1 MLGKA
6 KLDHAATAATL
17 LVLAVL
23 AVYLPVAKLDFTNYD
38 DPSYITGNPFVL
50 SGLTWKNVGWA
61 FTHACSANWHPVTW
75 ISHMVDCQL
84 FGWNPAG
91 HHLTNLFFHTVNT
104 VLLFLLLRALTGA
117 FWRSA
122 CVAALFALHP
132 MHVES
137 VAWISERKDLLSA
150 FFFILT
156 LMAYAK
162 YVEKSEVQSPK
173 SEGTPKT
180 ESRRAA
186 DEGGRQ
192 EGECKTQEPE
202 LESPNSASR
211 LAFHGSRFTPHV
223 SRFTFH
229 AFIFYLLSLSLFA
242 LGLMSKPMLV
252 TLPCVLLLLDYW
264 PLHRFGLK
272 TQDSRLKTLLPLL
285 LEKLPF
291 FALAAASSCIT
302 ILVQRSWGAIAPV
315 EDVPLALRV
324 VNVPVNYYRYLG
336 KLVWPVDLAV
346 LYPYVRGWPLAK
358 VLTAVVVLVAVT
370 LLALSQRNQRP
381 FFLVGWAWFVGMLVP
396 VIGLLQ
402 TGNQSIADRYTY
414 LPAIGLFIIFA
425 WGFAEL
431 IGASAARRAL
441 AAVAAT
447 ALLLACALLSQAQVL
462 RWQNTETLFRHALAV
477 TTGNFVAY
485 NSLGYLFLGYHE
497 LDQAK
502 RCFRAALGANRA
514 CHFSWQSLGMALIEE
529 GKYDEA
535 IAHCQTA
542 LQLNPRMAEAQA
554 TLGLALMK
562 QGKTNDAIAHY
573 REALRLQPAYAPAH
587 YNLANALAQ
596 QGQIAQAREHY
607 QASLESDPSS
617 ADAHNNLAYML
628 AREAKWDQAASEF
641 RSALALSP
649 GLWQARYGLG
659 DALARQ
665 GKYEDAAKQFSELL
679 KTQPR
684 NPSARLQL
692 GIVRAAQG
700 KLDEAVAAF
709 SEALRSNPDFALA
722 HYHLAMTLSHQGNA
736 QEAARHYRL
745 ALHGLPNS
753 PDLLNRLAWILASS
767 PDPALRNGN
776 EAVQLAERACQ
787 LSNYKQ
793 PLLLATLAASYA
805 EAGRFPEALNC
816 AENAQNL
823 ALAASQSELVAR
835 CREFLDLFRAGR
847 PYHETTH

>member
-1 MLGKA
+1 MPGKA
-6 KLDHAATAATL
+6 KLEHAATTATL

-23 AVYLPVAKLDFTNYD
+23 AVYLPVMTLDFTNYD
-38 DPSYITGNPFVL
+38 DPSYVTGNPLVL

-61 FTHACSANWHPVTW
+61 FSHACSANWHPLTW
-75 ISHMVDCQL
+75 ISHMADCQL

-91 HHLTNLFFHTVNT
+91 HHLTNLFFHAINT
-104 VLLFLLLRALTGA
+104 VLLFLLLRTLTGA

-122 CVAALFALHP
+122 CVAALFAMHP

-137 VAWISERKDLLSA
+137 VAWVSERKDLLSA

-156 LMAYAK
+156 LMAYAR
-162 YVEKSEVQSPK
+162 YVKKSEIRNPK
-173 SEGTPKT
+173 SEGNPKT
-180 ESRRAA
+180 EIRMAV
-186 DEGGRQ
+186 DEGRGQ
-192 EGECKTQEPE
+192 EEECRPQEPE
-202 LESPNSASR
+202 LESPSSASR
-211 LAFHGSRFTPHV
+211 LTFHVSRFRPHV
-223 SRFTFH
+223 SRFTFR
-229 AFIFYLLSLSLFA
+229 ASIFYLLSLFFFA

-252 TLPCVLLLLDYW
+252 TLPFVLLLLDYW
-264 PLHRFGLK
+264 PLRRFGPK
-272 TQDSRLKTLLPLL
+272 TQDSRLKNLLPPF

-302 ILVQRSWGAIAPV
+302 IMVQRSWGAIAPI

-324 VNVPVNYYRYLG
+324 VNVPVNYVRYLG
-336 KLVWPVDLAV
+336 KLIWPVDLAV
-346 LYPYVRGWPLAK
+346 LYPYVRGWPLAN
-358 VLTAVVVLVAVT
+358 VLGAVLLLVAGT
-370 LLALSQRNQRP
+370 LLVLWQRKQRP
-381 FFLVGWAWFVGMLVP
+381 FLLVGWAWFVGMLVP

-414 LPAIGLFIIFA
+414 LPAIGLFIVVA

-431 IGASAARRAL
+431 VGASAFRRFL

-447 ALLLACALLSQAQVL
+447 AMLLACALLAQAQVL

-477 TTGNFVAY
+477 TTNNFVAY
-485 NSLGYLFLGYHE
+485 NSLGYLFVGYRE

-502 RCFRAALGANRA
+502 RCFRAALAVNRA

-542 LQLNPRMAEAQA
+542 LQLNPGMAEAQA

-562 QGKTNDAIAHY
+562 QGKTNEAVAHY
-573 REALRLQPAYAPAH
+573 REALRLQPAYAVAH

-665 GKYEDAAKQFSELL
+665 GKYEEAAKQFSELL

-684 NPSARLQL
+684 QASARLQL
-692 GIVRAAQG
+692 GITSAAQG

-709 SEALRSNPDFALA
+709 SEALRNNPDFALA
-722 HYHLAMTLSHQGNA
+722 HYHLAMALSRQGNA
-736 QEAARHYRL
+736 PEAARHYRL
-745 ALHGLPNS
+745 ALRGLPNS
-753 PDLLNRLAWILASS
+753 LDLLNRLAWILAAN
-767 PDPALRNGN
+767 PDAQLRNGN
-776 EAVQLAERACQ
+776 EAVQLASHACQ
-787 LSNYKQ
+787 LSDYRQ
-793 PLLLATLAASYA
+793 PLLLATLAAAYA
-805 EAGRFPEALNC
+805 EAGRFPEALNS
-816 AENAQNL
+816 AKNAQNL
-823 ALAASQSELVAR
+823 ALAAGQSELAAK

-847 PYHETTH
+847 PYHETAP